1 MGELML
7 DGNAIAGLLQ
17 EVFAVEMTTA
27 IGTCGG
33 CGAAGPVGAVHVYR
47 GAGIVLR
54 CPHGNNVL
62 AKIVKNDSQVGSTSR
77 ESEPWKSRSSLSVGS
92 SARRR
97 AAASRPKLAV

>member
-33 CGAAGPVGAVHVYR
+33 CGAAGPVRTVHLYR

-54 CPHGNNVL
+54 CPHCNNVL
-62 AKIVKNDSQVGSTSR
+62 AKIVKNDSQVWIEFQGIRTL
-77 ESEPWKSRSSLSVGS
+77 EV
-92 SARRR
+92 
-97 AAASRPKLAV
+97 AV